1 MLPPSKP
8 LANKLGETNLFF
20 KLEKYVCK
28 TQRMPRV
35 DPTFHFIRLPK
46 VSLGPAL
53 ALNSFKYLSK
63 FQLHNK
69 SLMFKGCNFENDLL
83 PFKNAHVH
91 LDYVC
96 NIYAKLEVNCLK
108 TVGEVDYTNS
118 IYA

>member
-1 MLPPSKP
+1 
-8 LANKLGETNLFF
+8 
-20 KLEKYVCK
+20 
-28 TQRMPRV
+28 MPRV

-53 ALNSFKYLSK
+53 NSFKYLRK

-69 SLMFKGCNFENDLL
+69 LLVFKGCNFVKNGLE
-83 PFKNAHVH
+83 PFRNAHAH

-108 TVGEVDYTNS
+108 TLGEVDYTNC
-118 IYA
+118 IYAQP